1 MFVGRHQEL
10 EQLNQAYQEN
20 DFQFTVIYGRRRI
33 GKTSLINE
41 FLKDKKSIYYVA
53 LEENAE
59 DNLKRFSDAISI
71 FKNTDQGGKEK
82 FANFEEC
89 FKEITHLA
97 QKQRVILVID
107 EFPYL
112 AKAYPTI
119 SSMLQSYI
127 DHEFK
132 ETNLFLILCGSSM
145 SFMERQVLGYQSPLY
160 GRRTLALKLE
170 PFKLS
175 EAHEMLPKLSKE
187 DAFIINTVCGGV
199 PQYLSYMS
207 DSMSVADNIKKNF
220 LSKSGRLF
228 DEPNNLLQ
236 QELRD
241 PTNYNSIINAIASV
255 ASKHSKIAQ
264 SAHLQ
269 TGPLTTYLNNLIDLG
284 IVEKKLPVTE
294 QKKSKSKNIVYR
306 ICDGMFRFWYTFVGK
321 QTDLIERGLT
331 DLAWVKVQKGLSDF
345 MGPEFEKYS
354 QDFMWSQDMNEK
366 IVPNPFIHLGNW
378 WGTDKRTHQ
387 QVELDIVGFSD
398 DERDGYFGE
407 CKWKN
412 EPISRS
418 VLEKLITNSE
428 IFKYPLKHYYLFS
441 KSGFTDSCQELAKK
455 INCQL
460 FTFEEI

>member
-20 DFQFTVIYGRRRI
+20 NFQFTVIYGRRRI

-41 FLKDKKSIYYVA
+41 FLKDKKAIYYVA

-82 FANFEEC
+82 FADFEEC
-89 FKEITHLA
+89 FKEITRLA

-241 PTNYNSIINAIASV
+241 PTNYNSIINAIASG
-255 ASKHSKIAQ
+255 ASKHSKITQ

>member
-41 FLKDKKSIYYVA
+41 FLKDKKAIYYVA

-89 FKEITHLA
+89 FKEITRLA
-97 QKQRVILVID
+97 QKQRVILIID

-241 PTNYNSIINAIASV
+241 PTNYNSIINAIASG

-294 QKKSKSKNIVYR
+294 QKKSRSKNIVYH
-306 ICDGMFRFWYTFVGK
+306 ICDGMFRFWYSFVGK

-366 IVPNPFIHLGNW
+366 IVPNPFIRLGNW

-387 QVELDIVGFSD
+387 QVELDVVGFSD

-428 IFKYPLKHYYLFS
+428 IFKYPIKHYYLFS

>member
-41 FLKDKKSIYYVA
+41 FLKDKKAIYYVA

-89 FKEITHLA
+89 FKEITRLA

-220 LSKSGRLF
+220 LTKSGRLF

-241 PTNYNSIINAIASV
+241 PTNYNSIINAIASG

-294 QKKSKSKNIVYR
+294 QKKSRSKNIVYR

-331 DLAWVKVQKGLSDF
+331 DLAWVKVQKNLSDF

-378 WGTDKRTHQ
+378 WGTDKRTNQ

-412 EPISRS
+412 ELISRS

-428 IFKYPLKHYYLFS
+428 IFKYPIKHYYLFS
-441 KSGFTDSCQELAKK
+441 KSGFTDSCQELAEK

>member
-41 FLKDKKSIYYVA
+41 FLKDKKAIYYVA

-89 FKEITHLA
+89 FKEITRLA

-241 PTNYNSIINAIASV
+241 PTNYNSIINAIASG

-331 DLAWVKVQKGLSDF
+331 DLAWTKVQKNLSDF
-345 MGPEFEKYS
+345 MEPEFEKYS

-441 KSGFTDSCQELAKK
+441 KSGFTDSCQDLAKK

>member
-41 FLKDKKSIYYVA
+41 FLKDKKAIYYVA

-82 FANFEEC
+82 FADFEEC
-89 FKEITHLA
+89 FKEITRLA

-132 ETNLFLILCGSSM
+132 ETNLFLILCSSSM

-241 PTNYNSIINAIASV
+241 PTNYNSIINAIASG

-294 QKKSKSKNIVYR
+294 QKKSRSKNIVYH

-345 MGPEFEKYS
+345 MEPEFEKYS

-387 QVELDIVGFSD
+387 QVELDVVGFSD

-428 IFKYPLKHYYLFS
+428 IFKYPIKHYYLFS
-441 KSGFTDSCQELAKK
+441 KSGFTDSCQELAEK

-460 FTFEEI
+460 FTFEKM

>member
-41 FLKDKKSIYYVA
+41 FLKDKKAIYYVA

-89 FKEITHLA
+89 FKEITRLA

-241 PTNYNSIINAIASV
+241 PTNYNSIINAIASG

-294 QKKSKSKNIVYR
+294 QKKSRSKNIVYR

-331 DLAWVKVQKGLSDF
+331 DLAWAKVQKNLSDF

-412 EPISRS
+412 ELISRS

-428 IFKYPLKHYYLFS
+428 IFKYPIKHYYLFS
-441 KSGFTDSCQELAKK
+441 KSGFTDSCQELAEK

>member
-10 EQLNQAYQEN
+10 EQLNQVYQEN

-41 FLKDKKSIYYVA
+41 FLKDKKAIYYVA

-89 FKEITHLA
+89 FKEITRLA

-241 PTNYNSIINAIASV
+241 PTNYNSIINAIASG

-331 DLAWVKVQKGLSDF
+331 DLAWVKVQKGLSYF
-345 MGPEFEKYS
+345 IGTEFEKYS

-428 IFKYPLKHYYLFS
+428 IFKYPIKHYYLFS
-441 KSGFTDSCQELAKK
+441 KSGFTDSCQELAEK

-460 FTFEEI
+460 FTFEKM